1 MVVYVRNAKML
12 CHFLETH
19 YGVFFHWYREG
30 GWCCKWRFYIF
41 CLQGVMAMGGM
52 AMGGMTC
59 HAVFSCAH
67 HSKRLDQGLLGS
79 LVLVLAK

>member
-1 MVVYVRNAKML
+1 
-12 CHFLETH
+12 
-19 YGVFFHWYREG
+19 
-30 GWCCKWRFYIF
+30 
-41 CLQGVMAMGGM
+41 MAMGGM